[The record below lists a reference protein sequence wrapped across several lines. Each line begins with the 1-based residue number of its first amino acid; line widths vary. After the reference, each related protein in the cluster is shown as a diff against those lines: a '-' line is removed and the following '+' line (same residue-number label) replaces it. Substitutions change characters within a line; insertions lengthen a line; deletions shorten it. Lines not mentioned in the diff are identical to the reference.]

1 MHDVAKG
8 ISSVPVQSN
17 ARPRRRGR
25 SVGIAIGLL
34 IVILVFAFGIKALQ
48 IGKMMSTPMVMPPTT
63 VSSATVKEE
72 DWAPTLSAVGSISA
86 VQGAIIAAELGG
98 VVSDIKF
105 ENGGVAKKGDVIM
118 KLDASQE
125 EALLRSAEAEA
136 ELARQDLERTRGLRS
151 EERRVGKE
159 CR

>member
-1 MHDVAKG
+1 MHDVAKS
-8 ISSVPVQSN
+8 ISNVPVQSS

-25 SVGIAIGLL
+25 GVGIAIGLL
-34 IVILVFAFGIKALQ
+34 AAILVFAFGIKALQ
-48 IGKMMSTPMVMPPTT
+48 IVKMTSTPMVMPPTT

-72 DWAPTLSAVGSISA
+72 DWAPTLSAVSSLSA

-105 ENGGVAKKGDVIM
+105 ENGGVAKKGNVIM

-136 ELARQDLERTRGLRS
+136 ELARTDLERTQG
-151 EERRVGKE
+151 
-159 CR
+159 